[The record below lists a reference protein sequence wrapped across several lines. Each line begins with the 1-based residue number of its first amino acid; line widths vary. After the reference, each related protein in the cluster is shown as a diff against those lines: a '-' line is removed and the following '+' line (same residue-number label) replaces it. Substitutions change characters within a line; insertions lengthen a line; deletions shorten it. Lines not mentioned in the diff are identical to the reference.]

1 MRPQFHSA
9 LNSSLVL
16 GLFAAGLIV
25 CVASGS
31 SLLWALGFGVVC
43 FSAHA
48 GSTGVPA
55 GEILSLLLKGF
66 LRLSNILAIF
76 VMIGMLTGIWRLSG
90 TIPMLVDIAATMLNP
105 HLFAFWSFLL
115 CGALSSLIGT
125 AFGTVST
132 LGVVCM
138 ITAHAAGFNE
148 TIVGGAILS
157 GVFVG
162 DRCSPMSSS
171 AALCCA
177 LTHTDLYENIRLM
190 LKTCAVPFALSA
202 ALYAALSLMDAEHT
216 MTMDGTR
223 VLRDN
228 FVFGTEALL
237 PALAIVLL
245 AMLRVD
251 VKKAMAA
258 GIVLAVFAA
267 LHSQERSLGD
277 VIRALYSYA
286 APSGEL
292 AMLNGGGVRSMA
304 YVIGIVALSSSYS
317 TLFERSGL
325 LRGFKKNIAQLAR
338 HLGAFRATT
347 ITSLLA
353 TGLVCNQTL
362 AVVITHQL
370 CSELTP
376 DRREMAM
383 HLENSAILVSA
394 VIPWSL
400 AFSVCSTTLEQ
411 GAQIILTAFYLWGVP
426 LYWCLMPARKKQ
438 A

>member
-1 MRPQFHSA
+1 MRFFLHGA
-9 LNSSLVL
+9 LSSSFVL
-16 GLFAAGLIV
+16 GLFAAGLAL
-25 CVASGS
+25 CVVSGH
-31 SLLWALGFGVVC
+31 SLLWALGFGVLC
-43 FSAHA
+43 FSVHA
-48 GSTGVPA
+48 RSTGVPA
-55 GEILSLLLKGF
+55 EEIFSLLLRGF

-138 ITAHAAGFNE
+138 ITAHAAGFSE
-148 TIVGGAILS
+148 TVVGGAILS

-177 LTHTDLYENIRLM
+177 LTHTDLYENVRLM

-202 ALYAALSLMDAEHT
+202 ALYAVLSLADTGHT
-216 MTMDGTR
+216 MTTDSTR
-223 VLRDN
+223 VLREN
-228 FVFGTEALL
+228 FVFGAEALL
-237 PALAIVLL
+237 PALAIVFL

-251 VKKAMAA
+251 VKKTMAA
-258 GIVLAVFAA
+258 GILLAVFAA
-267 LHSQERSLGD
+267 LHCQGKTWAD
-277 VIRALYSYA
+277 VAAALYSYA

-317 TLFERSGL
+317 TLFERSGIL
-325 LRGFKKNIAQLAR
+325 LGFKQHIARIAHR
-338 HLGAFRATT
+338 LGAFRATT
-347 ITSLLA
+347 LTSLLA

-400 AFSVCSTTLEQ
+400 AFSVCSTTLGQ

-438 A
+438 S